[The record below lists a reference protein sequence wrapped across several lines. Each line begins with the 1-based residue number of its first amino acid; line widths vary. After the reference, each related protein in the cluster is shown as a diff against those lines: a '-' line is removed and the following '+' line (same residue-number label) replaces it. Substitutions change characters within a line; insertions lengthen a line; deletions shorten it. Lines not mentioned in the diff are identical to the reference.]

1 MANDLY
7 SHVTIES
14 LIDYNLRVDKLQNAR
29 ENEDVVWLIINAK
42 HTNRLSLLDLNIKG
56 RIQMRSCGLIKVI
69 IKLVGQ
75 LGYLAKFTG

>member
-1 MANDLY
+1 VA
-7 SHVTIES
+7 IES

>member
-1 MANDLY
+1 VA
-7 SHVTIES
+7 IES

-29 ENEDVVWLIINAK
+29 ENEDVVRLIINAK
-42 HTNRLSLLDLNIKG
+42 HTNRLSLLYLNIKG

-69 IKLVGQ
+69 IKLEGQ